1 MPEWRNGRRRGLKI
15 LRPRGRVSS
24 TLTSG
29 TIDCCE
35 GAPSVAPFCLFLEG
49 SLYENGDVG
58 GDLPKALRRLGGF
71 SFRPIQAFAFLFS
84 IYLIAL
90 TPLVRADFDYIDDSG
105 RVMFGYDGWDNFSRH
120 VSQHLSHVVHASGYL
135 SDISPLTQILAIA
148 ILSLAGLIL
157 IRAVRGQDNYSPWD
171 LLAVIPIGLNPYFL
185 ECLSYKYDS
194 LYMALSILFAIMP
207 LWLIA
212 KNKLVYLVSVVVFTL
227 GMCMT
232 YQAAS
237 GIFPMAVIVIA
248 LLRWSRGD
256 DAREAGVFVA
266 SSALAYLAGVLIFQ
280 VFLMTPVD
288 GYVSNG
294 IAAPAEMV
302 QNLVA
307 FWGLVLHDLKR
318 GWLLLFA
325 LAAVAFPVLVS
336 FESKLSKTV
345 TFLVAACV
353 LPMLFSLTFG
363 LYPALKT
370 PLMSPRAMYG
380 FGTLLS
386 LLLLGC
392 LSRRSRII
400 AWAPR
405 TLAVVFAWCFVT
417 FACTYGNALSQQA
430 DWEDFRRQEIVDDLT
445 DLPEYLATD
454 QKSIQLVGSVGHAL
468 PIRNASA
475 GLPILQRL
483 VPVTLV
489 QDWAWG
495 DYRLL
500 NYYGLGAS
508 GDRTRFVSEYTDY
521 TLVHESAYHA
531 IYHKD
536 GHFVIELR

>member
-1 MPEWRNGRRRGLKI
+1 
-15 LRPRGRVSS
+15 
-24 TLTSG
+24 
-29 TIDCCE
+29 
-35 GAPSVAPFCLFLEG
+35 
-49 SLYENGDVG
+49 
-58 GDLPKALRRLGGF
+58 
-71 SFRPIQAFAFLFS
+71 
-84 IYLIAL
+84 
-90 TPLVRADFDYIDDSG
+90 
-105 RVMFGYDGWDNFSRH
+105 MFGYDGWDNFSRH

-148 ILSLAGLIL
+148 ILSLTGLIL

-212 KNKLVYLVSVVVFTL
+212 KNKLVYLVSVVVSTL

-237 GIFPMAVIVIA
+237 GIFPMAVIFIA
-248 LLRWSRGD
+248 LLRWCCGRD
-256 DAREAGVFVA
+256 VREACVFVV
-266 SSALAYLAGVLIFQ
+266 SSALAYLAGALIFQ
-280 VFLMTPVD
+280 IFLMTPVD

-307 FWGLVLHDLKR
+307 FWSLVLHGLKR

-325 LAAVAFPVLVS
+325 FVVIAFPVLVS
-336 FESKLSKTV
+336 FESKQPKPFA
-345 TFLVAACV
+345 FLIAACA
-353 LPMLFSLTFG
+353 LPILLSLTFG
-363 LYPALKT
+363 LYPALHA
-370 PLMSPRAMYG
+370 PLMAPRAMYG

-392 LSRRSRII
+392 LSCRSRII

-405 TLAVVFAWCFVT
+405 VLAVVFAWCFVT

-430 DWEDFRRQEIVDDLT
+430 EWEEFRRQEIIGDLV
-445 DLPEYLATD
+445 DLPEYLVAE
-454 QKSIQLVGSVGHAL
+454 QKSIQLIGSVGHAL

-489 QDWAWG
+489 QDWWWG
-495 DYRLL
+495 DYKLL

-508 GDRTRFVSEYTDY
+508 GDRTRFVSDY
-521 TLVHESAYHA
+521 SDYVLVHESVYHA

-536 GHFVIELR
+536 CHFVIELR